1 MSLTFLEKLEARGE
15 ARGEAKGKREL
26 GQDMVLAVLQDKFI
40 KIPAKI
46 ETAIRDISDPIAL
59 KSLCVHASTCR
70 TLKEFAE
77 DLE

>member
-15 ARGEAKGKREL
+15 AKGEAKGK
-26 GQDMVLAVLQDKFI
+26 QDMVLDILQDKFT

-46 ETAIRDISDPIAL
+46 ETAIRDIRDPIAL
-59 KSLCVHASTCR
+59 KSLCVHAFSCR